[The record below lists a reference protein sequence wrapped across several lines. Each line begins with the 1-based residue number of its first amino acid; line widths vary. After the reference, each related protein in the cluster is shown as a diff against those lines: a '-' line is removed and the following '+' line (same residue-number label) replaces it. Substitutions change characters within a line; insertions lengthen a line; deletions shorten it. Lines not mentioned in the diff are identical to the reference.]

1 MAVRYGEELYSC
13 GMFLYSALPHP
24 SPVAMAGHGVKHTNA
39 ADSPPVSSKRLA
51 TLSAKKKALTEMPI
65 SLRKV
70 LWQSNLHWTDTL
82 ITFLSENPE
91 THLKLFSDSVKTAK
105 TQGCAKVWIS
115 SPMLGM
121 CN

>member
-1 MAVRYGEELYSC
+1 MVSLGL
-13 GMFLYSALPHP
+13 
-24 SPVAMAGHGVKHTNA
+24 VAQLDSLHHLHHGVKHTNA

-51 TLSAKKKALTEMPI
+51 TPSAKKKALTEMPI
-65 SLRKV
+65 SSCKV